1 MKEKKE
7 LSDKDKQRISLINY
21 FLKKDETLQFEN
33 LDTNSSNLQKG
44 EKSSNPKE
52 ESWWYDK
59 EQNIFNQKAHVIIRI
74 LSSNILRIPNK
85 GFRLWFAL
93 AFLEENKSLN
103 SDEKIKLLQE
113 KILKETVSLS
123 SYSKELNIDN
133 LLSKNTYDN
142 INIDLL
148 LKYVSLYFNN
158 INNFNKYNNKLDY
171 DNLNKPILD
180 NLYDWYLKDI
190 SQDKIQECCDKL
202 EEIVSDM
209 ENLLFNNFENIIKK
223 YNLICT
229 ICHTKVIINNL
240 REKQGIS
247 KKENIEND
255 NNYLKMIIENLKI
268 TDQVII
274 K

>member
-93 AFLEENKSLN
+93 AF
-103 SDEKIKLLQE
+103 LQE